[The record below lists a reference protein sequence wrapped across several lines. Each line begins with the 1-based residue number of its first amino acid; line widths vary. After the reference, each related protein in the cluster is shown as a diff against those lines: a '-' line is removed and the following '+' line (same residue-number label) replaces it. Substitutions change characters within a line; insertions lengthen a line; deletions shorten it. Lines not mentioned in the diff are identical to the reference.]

1 MAQELIELFR
11 SVLKEELQ
19 PVHERLGRLEEGQ
32 QRLEENQL
40 RLEERQ
46 QRLEERQQ
54 RLEERQQRLEERQQR
69 LEEQQQRLEERQ
81 QRLEEQQQRLEERQQ
96 RWEEKLD
103 NFLIETRSHF
113 KKIEEEL
120 AEHRRMFELLSNDWR
135 NAKIDIDYLSAKTGK
150 HDAEIHQIKKRL
162 ELQQL

>member
-19 PVHERLGRLEEGQ
+19 PIHERLGRLEEGQ

-69 LEEQQQRLEERQ
+69 LEERQ

-96 RWEEKLD
+96 RWEKKLD
-103 NFLIETRSHF
+103 NFIIETRSHF

-120 AEHRRMFELLSNDWR
+120 VEHRRMLELLSNDWR